1 MTISPR
7 VAFRGVEECT
17 ARYGSTVGGKQDRQ
31 FLTVYYVLHCL
42 YLRLRN
48 VSLQLTGVILLTD
61 LQLNFIA
68 YFERAQSAV
77 KGGAH
82 MFYKDVHLHNA
93 L

>member
-1 MTISPR
+1 MWKN
-7 VAFRGVEECT
+7 AL
-17 ARYGSTVGGKQDRQ
+17 QDTDQLWVKTRQ
-31 FLTVYYVLHCL
+31 AVSHMLHWL

-61 LQLNFIA
+61 LQLNSIA

-82 MFYKDVHLHNA
+82 MFYKDVHLYNA